1 MYEQSTS
8 LGEIGFILH
17 NILYEVFGYK
27 ENGIFIEVGANDAKT
42 ASFTYNLGK
51 IGWKG
56 INCEPIPRLHAL
68 CCENTKEFKNVIN
81 LHTAIGE
88 KETQMEIIDA
98 GTLSSM
104 DINTI
109 QLYLKTNWSRPHY
122 RNPVKHKVNVIKLD
136 TVIEKHLS
144 DKESKQID
152 LLVLDVEGFEE
163 YVLKGFNIEK
173 YAPKMIIIEI
183 SDQHE
188 SFVNND
194 VLMNKF
200 KKQREYFKKNNYELV
215 VNDIVDNVY
224 INKNWRKDNT
234 DLKKMFQN
242 KIRFPQYKTT

>member
-1 MYEQSTS
+1 
-8 LGEIGFILH
+8 
-17 NILYEVFGYK
+17 
-27 ENGIFIEVGANDAKT
+27 
-42 ASFTYNLGK
+42 
-51 IGWKG
+51 
-56 INCEPIPRLHAL
+56 
-68 CCENTKEFKNVIN
+68 
-81 LHTAIGE
+81 
-88 KETQMEIIDA
+88 MEIIDA
-98 GTLSSM
+98 GTLSM

-109 QLYLKTNWSRPHY
+109 QLYFKTNWSRPHY

-173 YAPKMIIIEI
+173 YAPKMIIEI

-200 KKQREYFKKNNYELV
+200 KKQREYFKNNYELV

-242 KIRFPQYKTT
+242 KIRFPQYKTTAMPR